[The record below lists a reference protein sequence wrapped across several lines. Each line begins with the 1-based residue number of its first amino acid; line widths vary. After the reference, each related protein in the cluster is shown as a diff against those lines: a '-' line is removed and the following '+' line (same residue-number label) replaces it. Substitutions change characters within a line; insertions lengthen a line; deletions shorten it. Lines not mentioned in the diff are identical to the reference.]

1 MKEDDNAYLSVSNF
15 IPLLMEGLGEAS
27 IKKGVGSHPTPFKVF
42 KSDPK
47 SKIKNHN
54 KLMKKNSAIRLYNN
68 SQIKYPYLKSGV
80 LRNI

>member
-1 MKEDDNAYLSVSNF
+1 MLK
-15 IPLLMEGLGEAS
+15 IQRQLGWGS

-47 SKIKNHN
+47 SIFKNYN

-68 SQIKYPYLKSGV
+68 SRNKYPYLKSGV
-80 LRNI
+80 LENI

>member
-1 MKEDDNAYLSVSNF
+1 MKEDDNAYLSGSNF

-47 SKIKNHN
+47 PIFKNYN
-54 KLMKKNSAIRLYNN
+54 KLMKKNSAIRIYNN